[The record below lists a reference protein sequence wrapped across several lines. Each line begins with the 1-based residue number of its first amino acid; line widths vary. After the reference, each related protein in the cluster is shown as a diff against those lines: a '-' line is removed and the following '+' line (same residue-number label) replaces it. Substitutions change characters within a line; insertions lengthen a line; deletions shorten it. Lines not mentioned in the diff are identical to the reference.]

1 MAETA
6 RETEGLARQA
16 AEKVQ
21 DAASTAQE
29 RAADLKE
36 AGTNRLSEQLDQRT
50 TQVGSQARTLA
61 QSMRRS
67 GDELRE
73 EGNAGAAGAAERAA
87 ERVERLGGYLEVKR
101 GDEIVRDVEAFARR
115 RPWALAGL
123 GLVAGMAV
131 ARFLKAS
138 SEKRY
143 AGSPVGESYGSA
155 R

>member
-1 MAETA
+1 MTEAASEA
-6 RETEGLARQA
+6 EGLARQA
-16 AEKVQ
+16 AERVQ
-21 DAASTAQE
+21 DAASAAQD

-36 AGTNRLSEQLDQRT
+36 TGTSRLSEQLDQRT

-61 QSMRRS
+61 QSLRKS
-67 GDELRE
+67 GDDLRQ
-73 EGNAGAAGAAERAA
+73 EGNTGAAGAAERAA
-87 ERVERLGGYLEVKR
+87 ERVERLGGYLEEKR
-101 GDEIVRDVEAFARR
+101 GDEIVHDVEAFARR

-131 ARFLKAS
+131 ARFVKAS

-143 AGSPVGESYGSA
+143 AGPVGESYGSA